1 MQLNQVTNEWH
12 IGLKVNIFPLWVVD
26 NQCVSSRPRPLSGPG
41 GSAQLPQ
48 TAIAAVVVVANIP
61 LTDVSIWMMWQR

>member
-1 MQLNQVTNEWH
+1 MAYWFESQY
-12 IGLKVNIFPLWVVD
+12 FSLWVVD

-48 TAIAAVVVVANIP
+48 TAIAVVVVVANIP

>member
-1 MQLNQVTNEWH
+1 MACWPECRQLFLY
-12 IGLKVNIFPLWVVD
+12 GVVD

-48 TAIAAVVVVANIP
+48 TAAAVVVANIP